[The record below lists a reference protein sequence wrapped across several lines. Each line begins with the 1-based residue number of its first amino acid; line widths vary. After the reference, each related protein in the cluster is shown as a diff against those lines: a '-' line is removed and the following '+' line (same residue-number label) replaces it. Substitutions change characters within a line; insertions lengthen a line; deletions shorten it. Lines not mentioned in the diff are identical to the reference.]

1 MATTEERMQI
11 LRMIEEGKIS
21 AADGAELLQAINTPS
36 PPPPPP
42 LKRAASKPRW
52 FRVRVTDTYSGQQK
66 VNVNI
71 PIGLVNVGMKMGAR
85 FSPEMEGMDYQA
97 LMDAVQSGQT
107 GKVMDV
113 TDGNDGERVEIFVE

>member
-1 MATTEERMQI
+1 MASTAERLQI
-11 LRMIEEGKIS
+11 LKMIEEGKIS
-21 AADGAELLQAINTPS
+21 AAEGAQLLQAINTPS

-42 LKRAASKPRW
+42 LKGASPPRW
-52 FRVRVTDTYSGQQK
+52 LRVRVTDTRNGNQK

-113 TDGNDGERVEIFVE
+113 TDGDDGERVEIFVE